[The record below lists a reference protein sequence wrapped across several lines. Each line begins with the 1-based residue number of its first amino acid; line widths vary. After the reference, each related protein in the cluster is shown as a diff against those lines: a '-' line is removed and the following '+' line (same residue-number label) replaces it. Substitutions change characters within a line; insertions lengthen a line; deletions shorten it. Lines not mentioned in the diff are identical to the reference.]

1 MKKKYVN
8 WGLLCFLTYLTA
20 YLCRV
25 NFSAALTSLSETL
38 ALDYDLLGTA
48 GAAFFAVYAVGQLV
62 NGFLG
67 DHIHPVRFILLALA
81 GTAACN
87 IGVAFADS
95 YPLILLLWASNGY
108 FQSIFW
114 STMIRLLSM
123 VTTEQERGSASAFI
137 SAAMPA
143 GYLISWC
150 ALAPCFSGQNVMLFF
165 LVPAFAALPM
175 MFFWSNKS
183 AFLPQ
188 GHTHRLT
195 AIGLRGGV
203 QKTVQLVRREKLKLL
218 LVLLVCHGLV
228 KEGIGFW
235 IPTII
240 RSASD
245 SPLMIAAALALLP
258 IANFAGT
265 RIAKYLLARW
275 AEQPLRVVRLGVAL
289 MLPLCVV
296 CLFDLGLFVLIP
308 MCMISCFAYCVNTV
322 LLSFIPMRYQK
333 EGVVSSLVGLF
344 DFCSY
349 MGAAL
354 STYVLG
360 GLISDYGV
368 QGMAVIWILAACA
381 ESAVLLIKIRR
392 DIVH

>member
-1 MKKKYVN
+1 MEKKHVN

-38 ALDYDLLGTA
+38 LLDYDLLGTA
-48 GAAFFAVYAVGQLV
+48 GAAFFAVYAVGQLI

-87 IGVAFADS
+87 IGVAFADT

-137 SAAMPA
+137 SSAMPA

-150 ALAPCFSGQNVMLFF
+150 VLAPCFSEQNVMLFF
-165 LVPAFAALPM
+165 LVPACVALPM
-175 MFFWSNKS
+175 MLFWSNKS

-188 GHTHRLT
+188 GHTARLT
-195 AIGLRGGV
+195 AGGLHSGV
-203 QKTVQLVRREKLKLL
+203 QKTLRLVRQEKLSLL
-218 LVLLVCHGLV
+218 LILLVCHGLV

-240 RSASD
+240 RGASD
-245 SPLMIAAALALLP
+245 SPIVIAAALALLP
-258 IANFAGT
+258 VANFAGT
-265 RIAKYLLARW
+265 RFAKRLLARW
-275 AEQPLRVVRLGVAL
+275 GAQPLRVVRLGVL
-289 MLPLCVV
+289 VMLPLCAV
-296 CLFDLGLFVLIP
+296 CLLDLGLFVLVP
-308 MCMISCFAYCVNTV
+308 MCMISCFSYCVNTV

-360 GLISDYGV
+360 GLITDHGV
-368 QGMAVIWILAACA
+368 QGMAIVWILAAGA
-381 ESAVLLIKIRR
+381 EVIILLVKGHR
-392 DIVH
+392 DTAI